1 VETDLP
7 SFAAKLELSEVRTST
22 AARAARCMW
31 PLVKRC
37 LDIAVATLLLVA
49 MSTVFLLI
57 AIAIKLDTRGS
68 VFYRVKRVG
77 YRGRPLLMT
86 KFRKMHGDAAGGP
99 LTADRDP
106 RLTKVGAVLT
116 RSRLDELPQFW
127 DVLRGRMSLIGP
139 RPEDPGFVALHRR
152 DYEQILDVRPGITG
166 LAQIAYA
173 EESRIVD
180 ADNPIDDYVTR
191 IMPQKLILDKLYA
204 RRYSLGLDLRI
215 LAWTVIT
222 IPLRRPVSVD
232 RCTGEMNVRRRP
244 AGSPP
249 PAPRLQDAGSSAAA
263 RAQRVVPAASS
274 AQQGQPAGPP
284 HGWDSR

>member
-1 VETDLP
+1 LEAHLP
-7 SFAAKLELSEVRTST
+7 NFAAKLELSEVRTSL
-22 AARAARCMW
+22 AARAARYTW
-31 PLVKRC
+31 PLVKRGF
-37 LDIAVATLLLVA
+37 DVAMATLLLLA
-49 MSTVFLLI
+49 MSTVFVLI
-57 AIAIKLDTRGS
+57 AIAIKLDTPGS

-77 YRGRPLLMT
+77 YRGRPFLMT
-86 KFRKMHGDAAGGP
+86 KFRKMHGDATGGP

-222 IPLRRPVSVD
+222 IPLRRPVSVH
-232 RCTGEMNVRRRP
+232 RSTGEMNMRRRP
-244 AGSPP
+244 AGSQP
-249 PAPRLQDAGSSAAA
+249 PAPKPQDAGPLAAPGA
-263 RAQRVVPAASS
+263 ERAVPASS
-274 AQQGQPAGPP
+274 AEQNQP
-284 HGWDSR
+284 D

>member
-1 VETDLP
+1 VETDVP
-7 SFAAKLELSEVRTST
+7 HFAAKLALSEIRTST

-31 PLVKRC
+31 PLVKRGF
-37 LDIAVATLLLVA
+37 DVVVATLLLVA

-57 AIAIKLDTRGS
+57 AIAIKIDTSGS

-77 YRGRPLLMT
+77 YRGRPFLMI
-86 KFRKMHGDAAGGP
+86 KFRKMRGDAAGGP

-127 DVLRGRMSLIGP
+127 DVLRGRMSLVGP
-139 RPEDPGFVALHRR
+139 RPEDPGFVVLHRR

-204 RRYSLGLDLRI
+204 RRSSLALDLRI

-232 RCTGEMNVRRRP
+232 RSTGEMNVRRRP
-244 AGSPP
+244 SGSQP
-249 PAPRLQDAGSSAAA
+249 PAPKPGEAGPSAAPGA
-263 RAQRVVPAASS
+263 ELAAPAASS
-274 AQQGQPAGPP
+274 AEQKQPA
-284 HGWDSR
+284 